1 MSKKAEETGGPED
14 VDAAFAA
21 IVAGLQRE
29 GVSADWPD
37 SDAETEKKAG
47 RKGRTP
53 KPDVEPD
60 PGSTSGSPD
69 STPEAASRSSSS
81 PLDPASGPPGPASGS
96 SASSIDDHFVPPD
109 PPPLPP
115 LRPATL
121 GALALFCVGALLLI
135 APNLL
140 GMAAGS
146 ATPLAL
152 LAISGGIGWLVLRMR
167 KGPPPDSG
175 WDDGAQV

>member
-1 MSKKAEETGGPED
+1 MSKKADETGGPED

-37 SDAETEKKAG
+37 GDGSAKPKDEPRAEPAEE
-47 RKGRTP
+47 P
-53 KPDVEPD
+53 EPDPD
-60 PGSTSGSPD
+60 PGSS
-69 STPEAASRSSSS
+69 ARS
-81 PLDPASGPPGPASGS
+81 DE
-96 SASSIDDHFVPPD
+96 DHFVPPD

-115 LRPATL
+115 LRPATM
-121 GALALFCVGALLLI
+121 GALAMFLLGALLLV
-135 APNLL
+135 APNLI
-140 GMAAGS
+140 GIAS
-146 ATPLAL
+146 STATPLAL

>member
-29 GVSADWPD
+29 GVSGDWPD
-37 SDAETEKKAG
+37 GEREERKAEKQAEKADA
-47 RKGRTP
+47 P
-53 KPDVEPD
+53 EPEPE
-60 PGSTSGSPD
+60 PG
-69 STPEAASRSSSS
+69 AH
-81 PLDPASGPPGPASGS
+81 PG
-96 SASSIDDHFVPPD
+96 DHFVPPD

-121 GALALFCVGALLLI
+121 GALALFCLGALLLI
-135 APNLL
+135 APNVL
-140 GMAAGS
+140 GLAASTG
-146 ATPLAL
+146 TPLAL
-152 LAISGGIGWLVLRMR
+152 LAISCGIGWLVLRMR

>member
-37 SDAETEKKAG
+37 SEAGTGEKKAE
-47 RKGRTP
+47 KKP
-53 KPDVEPD
+53 KAQEPEPD
-60 PGSTSGSPD
+60 SAAAPSGSTP
-69 STPEAASRSSSS
+69 
-81 PLDPASGPPGPASGS
+81 DPASGSSGS
-96 SASSIDDHFVPPD
+96 SASSASSLDDHFVPPE

-121 GALALFCVGALLLI
+121 GAFALLCVGALLLI
-135 APNLL
+135 APSVL
-140 GMAAGS
+140 GMAASS

>member
-29 GVSADWPD
+29 GVSGDWPD
-37 SDAETEKKAG
+37 GEREERKRTKAPEPEAT
-47 RKGRTP
+47 RPEPT
-53 KPDVEPD
+53 PD
-60 PGSTSGSPD
+60 P
-69 STPEAASRSSSS
+69 ASRSSEST
-81 PLDPASGPPGPASGS
+81 LDPASRS
-96 SASSIDDHFVPPD
+96 SADDHFVPPD

-121 GALALFCVGALLLI
+121 GALALFCLGALLLI
-135 APNLL
+135 APNVL
-140 GMAAGS
+140 GLAASTG
-146 ATPLAL
+146 TPLAL

>member
-37 SDAETEKKAG
+37 GEREERTAEKKA
-47 RKGRTP
+47 KSP
-53 KPDVEPD
+53 EPE
-60 PGSTSGSPD
+60 
-69 STPEAASRSSSS
+69 PEAERSV
-81 PLDPASGPPGPASGS
+81 PVLDPASGS
-96 SASSIDDHFVPPD
+96 SADDHFVPPD

-121 GALALFCVGALLLI
+121 GALALFCLGALLLI
-135 APNLL
+135 APNVL
-140 GMAAGS
+140 GLASSTG
-146 ATPLAL
+146 TPLAL